1 MIQDIYPHRYDNT
14 YKTDKPGDDDLL
26 IICRG
31 QKVIVRCSDKRYDAR
46 ETEQKNTK
54 IDEAAVPDAE
64 SLNMTE
70 LPAEKNKAN
79 DAKAAECHAA
89 AEKSMPK
96 AELPDVQTAER
107 LWSIDRDSLTYLF
120 AIDDRPYFLLN
131 VGRDEAELYQERD
144 GYRFEHILTVRGMQ
158 PLYTAFAA
166 AVGAH
171 LAHWYTGSR
180 FCGRCGHRNIH
191 AESQRAMVCPE
202 CGQLTF
208 PRINPIMIAAVTDGD
223 KLLVAKYNRK
233 HFDTRNDHYVLL
245 AGYVEIGESYE
256 DTLRREVREETG
268 LEVRNIRY
276 IGSQPW
282 PFSDTSIAG
291 FYAEADSTLPLK
303 KQADELAELKW
314 LKRDEVPARPN
325 LTSITDNLIE
335 WFRHGKSV
343 EEILKERD
351 EMEKG

>member
-14 YKTDKPGDDDLL
+14 YIEAEPEDDDLI

-31 QKVIVRCSDKRYDAR
+31 QKVIARCGGEDRNRPDTEVSECANVPPA
-46 ETEQKNTK
+46 EQKMHK
-54 IDEAAVPDAE
+54 AE
-64 SLNMTE
+64 
-70 LPAEKNKAN
+70 AN
-79 DAKAAECHAA
+79 DADETASRRTAETDT
-89 AEKSMPK
+89 PT
-96 AELPDVQTAER
+96 AELPDVRTAEK
-107 LWSIDRDSLTYLF
+107 LWDIDRAKLIYLF
-120 AIDDRPYFLLN
+120 KIDDRPYFLLN
-131 VGRDEAELYQERD
+131 VDRDEEEHYPECER
-144 GYRFEHILTVRGMQ
+144 YRFEHILTIRAME
-158 PLYTAFAA
+158 PMYTAFAA

-202 CGQLTF
+202 CGQVTF
-208 PRINPIMIAAVTDGD
+208 PRINPIMIVAVTDGD

-268 LEVRNIRY
+268 LEVSNIRY

-303 KQADELAELKW
+303 KQADELSELKW
-314 LKRDEVPARPN
+314 LKREDVPARPN

-335 WFRHGKSV
+335 WFRHGLSV
-343 EEILKERD
+343 EEILEERD
-351 EMEKG
+351 NVSIKG